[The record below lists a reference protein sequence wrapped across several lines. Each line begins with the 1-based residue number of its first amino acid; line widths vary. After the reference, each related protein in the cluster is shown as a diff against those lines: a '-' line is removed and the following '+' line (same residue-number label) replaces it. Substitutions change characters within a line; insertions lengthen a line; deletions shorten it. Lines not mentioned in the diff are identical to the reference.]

1 MTSGGHGRLMEC
13 VPNVSEGR
21 DSKVIES
28 LAEVLRTYPGIALLD
43 VSSDKDHNRSV
54 YTYVGDPD
62 CVYSATLAFCERAF
76 ALIDMTS
83 HQGCHPRLGA
93 VDVVPFVPLRGMTM
107 DEAVTYAHRL
117 GEAIGAMGVPVYFYE
132 AAALVDERRN
142 LATVRRGQYEM
153 LAERLGLPEG
163 RPDCGPAVF
172 NPKTGAC
179 IIGARD
185 LLIAFNVN
193 LGTNDLQIAQ
203 AIARVVRES
212 NGGFRGVKAIGVA
225 LTELGVV
232 QVSMNLT
239 DYRNTPIH
247 RVLEAIRL
255 EARRYGVPVVGSEL
269 VGLAPLDAFAEV
281 IRFYLQLHDFSTD
294 KIIENHLW

>member
-1 MTSGGHGRLMEC
+1 MTSEAHGRLMEC

-28 LAEVLRTYPGIALLD
+28 LAEVLRTHPGVALLD

-76 ALIDMTS
+76 KLIDMTS
-83 HQGCHPRLGA
+83 HRGCHPRLGA

-132 AAALVDERRN
+132 AAALVNERRN

-163 RPDCGPAVF
+163 RPDRGPAVF

-185 LLIAFNVN
+185 PLIAFNVN
-193 LGTNDLQIAQ
+193 LGTNNLEIAQ